1 MENIKQRLSEVAHSW
16 VHIGMITLFLF
27 GVQPSAIETQANAL
41 TAEVVKEE
49 TKNEKQLKKE
59 TLEKFSNTV
68 YKPSEMLTDKEL
80 INLLWAVG
88 FEVCAQL
95 KSDDSTKNIPVI
107 FITALN
113 ESADETKGFSV
124 GGADFIS
131 KPFHPEVVLARI
143 QTHIELQ
150 AAKEKSDTLLK
161 VLLPENVV
169 NDLINNGKHIPEI
182 HNNVSILFFDFVG
195 FTNMTTQMNP
205 QVLIEE
211 LSGIFTDFDEICS
224 KHHATR
230 IKTIGD
236 AYMATTGLGT
246 DDKNHAVNL
255 VNTAIDFINYLNNR
269 NQTAAYKWQCRI
281 GVHSGSVIAGII
293 GKNRFA
299 YDILGDDVNIAAK
312 VESAGVPMKVTITE
326 ATKQLCPLL
335 LQHVF
340 LRCD

>member
-1 MENIKQRLSEVAHSW
+1 LDYVNPLPIVLIVDDAVENLQVLSGLLKDKYRVKIAKNGEKA
-16 VHIGMITLFLF
+16 LEL
-27 GVQPSAIETQANAL
+27 ANATEKPNL
-41 TAEVVKEE
+41 ILLDVVMPGM
-49 TKNEKQLKKE
+49 
-59 TLEKFSNTV
+59 S
-68 YKPSEMLTDKEL
+68 
-80 INLLWAVG
+80 G

-95 KSDDSTKNIPVI
+95 KSDESTKNIPVI

-113 ESADETKGFSV
+113 EATDETKGFSV
-124 GGADFIS
+124 GGADFIA

-150 AAKEKSDTLLK
+150 AAKQKSDTLLK

-169 NDLINNGKHIPEI
+169 NDLINTGKHIPEI
-182 HNNVSILFFDFVG
+182 HNNVSVLFFDFVG

-255 VNTAIDFINYLNNR
+255 VNTGIDFINYLNHR
-269 NQTAAYKWQCRI
+269 NQTAEYKWQCRI
-281 GVHSGSVIAGII
+281 GIHSGSVIAGII

-326 ATKQLCPLL
+326 ATKQLCGDQFIFESIGKVMLKRRGEMELFVVTP
-335 LQHVF
+335 
-340 LRCD
+340 

>member
-1 MENIKQRLSEVAHSW
+1 VDYVNPLPIVLIVDDAVENLQVLSGLLKDKYRVKIAKNGEK
-16 VHIGMITLFLF
+16 
-27 GVQPSAIETQANAL
+27 AIELANATEKPNL
-41 TAEVVKEE
+41 ILLDVVMPGM
-49 TKNEKQLKKE
+49 
-59 TLEKFSNTV
+59 S
-68 YKPSEMLTDKEL
+68 
-80 INLLWAVG
+80 G

-124 GGADFIS
+124 GGADFIA

-150 AAKEKSDTLLK
+150 AAKQKSDTLLK

-281 GVHSGSVIAGII
+281 GIHSGSVIAGII

-326 ATKQLCPLL
+326 ATKQLCANEFVSESIGKVMLKRRGEMELFVVTP
-335 LQHVF
+335 
-340 LRCD
+340 

>member
-1 MENIKQRLSEVAHSW
+1 LEYVSPLPIVLVVDDAVENLQVLSGLLKDKYRIKIAKNGEKALE
-16 VHIGMITLFLF
+16 L
-27 GVQPSAIETQANAL
+27 ANASEKPNL
-41 TAEVVKEE
+41 ILLDVVMPGM
-49 TKNEKQLKKE
+49 
-59 TLEKFSNTV
+59 S
-68 YKPSEMLTDKEL
+68 
-80 INLLWAVG
+80 G

-95 KSDDSTKNIPVI
+95 KSDESTKNIPVI

-113 ESADETKGFSV
+113 EATDETKGFSV
-124 GGADFIS
+124 GGADFIA

-150 AAKEKSDTLLK
+150 AAKQKSDTLLK

-169 NDLINNGKHIPEI
+169 NDLINKGKHIPEI

-326 ATKQLCPLL
+326 ATKQLCANEFVSESIGKVMLKRRGEMELFVVTP
-335 LQHVF
+335 
-340 LRCD
+340 

>member
-1 MENIKQRLSEVAHSW
+1 MEYVNPLPIVLIVDDAVENLQVLSGLLKDKYRVKIAKNGEKA
-16 VHIGMITLFLF
+16 LEL
-27 GVQPSAIETQANAL
+27 ANASEKPNL
-41 TAEVVKEE
+41 ILLDVVMPGM
-49 TKNEKQLKKE
+49 
-59 TLEKFSNTV
+59 S
-68 YKPSEMLTDKEL
+68 
-80 INLLWAVG
+80 G

-95 KSDDSTKNIPVI
+95 KSDESTKNIPVI

-113 ESADETKGFSV
+113 EATDETKGFSV
-124 GGADFIS
+124 GGADFIA

-150 AAKEKSDTLLK
+150 AAKQKSDTLLK

-169 NDLINNGKHIPEI
+169 NDLINTGKHIPEI
-182 HNNVSILFFDFVG
+182 HNNVSVLFFDFVG

-255 VNTAIDFINYLNNR
+255 VNTGIDFINYLNHR
-269 NQTAAYKWQCRI
+269 NQTAEYKWQCRI
-281 GVHSGSVIAGII
+281 GIHSGSVIAGII

-326 ATKQLCPLL
+326 ATKQLCGDQFIFESIGKVMLKRRGEMELFVVTP
-335 LQHVF
+335 
-340 LRCD
+340 

>member
-1 MENIKQRLSEVAHSW
+1 VDYVNPLPIVLIVDDAVENLQVLSGLLKDKYRVKIAKNGEK
-16 VHIGMITLFLF
+16 
-27 GVQPSAIETQANAL
+27 AIELANATEKPNL
-41 TAEVVKEE
+41 ILLDVVMPGM
-49 TKNEKQLKKE
+49 
-59 TLEKFSNTV
+59 S
-68 YKPSEMLTDKEL
+68 
-80 INLLWAVG
+80 G

-236 AYMATTGLGT
+236 AYMATTGLGN
-246 DDKNHAVNL
+246 DDSNHAINL
-255 VNTAIDFINYLNNR
+255 VKTGIDFINYLNHR
-269 NQTAAYKWQCRI
+269 NQTSAYKWQCRI
-281 GVHSGSVIAGII
+281 GIHSGSVIAGII

-326 ATKQLCPLL
+326 ATKQLCANEFISESIGKVMLKRRGEMELFVVTP
-335 LQHVF
+335 
-340 LRCD
+340 

>member
-1 MENIKQRLSEVAHSW
+1 MEYVSPLPIVLVVDDAVENLQVLSGLLKDKYRIKIAKNGEKALE
-16 VHIGMITLFLF
+16 L
-27 GVQPSAIETQANAL
+27 ANASEKPNL
-41 TAEVVKEE
+41 ILLDVVMPGM
-49 TKNEKQLKKE
+49 
-59 TLEKFSNTV
+59 S
-68 YKPSEMLTDKEL
+68 
-80 INLLWAVG
+80 G

-95 KSDDSTKNIPVI
+95 KSDESTKNIPVI

-113 ESADETKGFSV
+113 EATDETKGFSV
-124 GGADFIS
+124 GGADFIA

-150 AAKEKSDTLLK
+150 AAKQKSDTLLK

-169 NDLINNGKHIPEI
+169 NDLINKGKHIPEI

-246 DDKNHAVNL
+246 DDKNHSVNL

-269 NQTAAYKWQCRI
+269 NQTAEFKWQCRI
-281 GVHSGSVIAGII
+281 GIHSGSVIAGII

-326 ATKQLCPLL
+326 ATKQLCANEFVSESIGKVMLKRRGEMELFVVTP
-335 LQHVF
+335 
-340 LRCD
+340 

>member
-1 MENIKQRLSEVAHSW
+1 MDYVTPLPIVLIVDDAVENLQVLSGLLKDKYRVKIAKNGEKA
-16 VHIGMITLFLF
+16 LEL
-27 GVQPSAIETQANAL
+27 ANATEKPNL
-41 TAEVVKEE
+41 ILLDVVMPGM
-49 TKNEKQLKKE
+49 
-59 TLEKFSNTV
+59 S
-68 YKPSEMLTDKEL
+68 
-80 INLLWAVG
+80 G
-88 FEVCAQL
+88 FEVCAKI
-95 KSDDSTKNIPVI
+95 KSDNATKNIPVI

-113 ESADETKGFSV
+113 EATDETKGFEV

-150 AAKEKSDTLLK
+150 DAKQKSDTLLK

-255 VNTAIDFINYLNNR
+255 VNTGIDFINYLNHR
-269 NQTAAYKWQCRI
+269 NQTAEYKWQCRI
-281 GVHSGSVIAGII
+281 GIHSGSVIAGII

-326 ATKQLCPLL
+326 ATKQLCGEQFISESIGKVMLKRRGEMELFVVTP
-335 LQHVF
+335 
-340 LRCD
+340 

>member
-1 MENIKQRLSEVAHSW
+1 MTVDYVNPLPIVLIVDDAVENLQVLSGLLKDKYRVKIAKNGEK
-16 VHIGMITLFLF
+16 
-27 GVQPSAIETQANAL
+27 AIELANATEKPNL
-41 TAEVVKEE
+41 ILLDVVMPGM
-49 TKNEKQLKKE
+49 
-59 TLEKFSNTV
+59 S
-68 YKPSEMLTDKEL
+68 
-80 INLLWAVG
+80 G

-326 ATKQLCPLL
+326 ATKQLCANEFVSESIGKVMLKRRGEMELFVVTP
-335 LQHVF
+335 
-340 LRCD
+340 

>member
-1 MENIKQRLSEVAHSW
+1 MDYVNPLPIVLIVDDAVENLQVLSGLLKDKYRVKIAKNGEK
-16 VHIGMITLFLF
+16 
-27 GVQPSAIETQANAL
+27 AIELANATEKPNL
-41 TAEVVKEE
+41 ILLDVVMPGM
-49 TKNEKQLKKE
+49 
-59 TLEKFSNTV
+59 S
-68 YKPSEMLTDKEL
+68 
-80 INLLWAVG
+80 G

-326 ATKQLCPLL
+326 ATKQLCANEFISESIGKVMLKRRGEMELFVVTP
-335 LQHVF
+335 
-340 LRCD
+340 

>member
-1 MENIKQRLSEVAHSW
+1 MDYVNPLPIVLIVDDAVENLQVLSGLLKDKYRVKIAKNGEK
-16 VHIGMITLFLF
+16 
-27 GVQPSAIETQANAL
+27 AIELANATEKPNL
-41 TAEVVKEE
+41 ILLDVVMPGM
-49 TKNEKQLKKE
+49 
-59 TLEKFSNTV
+59 S
-68 YKPSEMLTDKEL
+68 
-80 INLLWAVG
+80 G

-236 AYMATTGLGT
+236 AYMATTGLGN
-246 DDKNHAVNL
+246 DDSNHAINL
-255 VNTAIDFINYLNNR
+255 VKTGIDFINYLNHR
-269 NQTAAYKWQCRI
+269 NQTSAYKWQCRI
-281 GVHSGSVIAGII
+281 GIHSGSVIAGII

-326 ATKQLCPLL
+326 ATKQLCANEFISESIGKVMLKRRGEMELFVVTP
-335 LQHVF
+335 
-340 LRCD
+340 

>member
-1 MENIKQRLSEVAHSW
+1 MDYVNPLPIVLIVDDAVENLQVLSGLLKDKYRVKIAKNGEK
-16 VHIGMITLFLF
+16 
-27 GVQPSAIETQANAL
+27 AIELANATEKPNL
-41 TAEVVKEE
+41 ILLDVVMPGM
-49 TKNEKQLKKE
+49 
-59 TLEKFSNTV
+59 S
-68 YKPSEMLTDKEL
+68 
-80 INLLWAVG
+80 G

-150 AAKEKSDTLLK
+150 AAKQKSDTLLK

-236 AYMATTGLGT
+236 AYMATTGLGN
-246 DDKNHAVNL
+246 DDSNHAINL
-255 VNTAIDFINYLNNR
+255 VKTGIDFINYLNHR
-269 NQTAAYKWQCRI
+269 NQTSAYKWQCRI
-281 GVHSGSVIAGII
+281 GIHSGSVIAGII

-326 ATKQLCPLL
+326 ATKQLCANEFISESIGKVMLKRRGEMELFVVTP
-335 LQHVF
+335 
-340 LRCD
+340 

>member
-1 MENIKQRLSEVAHSW
+1 M
-16 VHIGMITLFLF
+16 
-27 GVQPSAIETQANAL
+27 
-41 TAEVVKEE
+41 
-49 TKNEKQLKKE
+49 
-59 TLEKFSNTV
+59 
-68 YKPSEMLTDKEL
+68 
-80 INLLWAVG
+80 
-88 FEVCAQL
+88 
-95 KSDDSTKNIPVI
+95 
-107 FITALN
+107 
-113 ESADETKGFSV
+113 
-124 GGADFIS
+124 
-131 KPFHPEVVLARI
+131 VLARI

-150 AAKEKSDTLLK
+150 AAKQKSDTLLK

-326 ATKQLCPLL
+326 ATKQLCANEFVSESIGKVMLKRRGEMELFVVTP
-335 LQHVF
+335 
-340 LRCD
+340 

>member
-1 MENIKQRLSEVAHSW
+1 MEYVSPLPIVLVVDDAVENLQVLSGLLKDKYRIKIAKNGEKALE
-16 VHIGMITLFLF
+16 L
-27 GVQPSAIETQANAL
+27 ANASEKPNL
-41 TAEVVKEE
+41 ILLDVVMPGM
-49 TKNEKQLKKE
+49 
-59 TLEKFSNTV
+59 S
-68 YKPSEMLTDKEL
+68 
-80 INLLWAVG
+80 G

-95 KSDDSTKNIPVI
+95 KSDESTKNIPVI

-113 ESADETKGFSV
+113 EATDETKGFSV
-124 GGADFIS
+124 GGADFIA

-150 AAKEKSDTLLK
+150 AAKQKSDTLLK

-169 NDLINNGKHIPEI
+169 NDLINKGKHIPEI

-326 ATKQLCPLL
+326 ATKQLCANEFVSESIGKVMLKRRGEMELFVVTP
-335 LQHVF
+335 
-340 LRCD
+340 

>member
-1 MENIKQRLSEVAHSW
+1 MDYVNPLPIVLIVDDAVENLQVLSGLLKDKYRVKIAKNGEK
-16 VHIGMITLFLF
+16 
-27 GVQPSAIETQANAL
+27 AIELANATEKPNL
-41 TAEVVKEE
+41 ILLDVVMPGM
-49 TKNEKQLKKE
+49 
-59 TLEKFSNTV
+59 S
-68 YKPSEMLTDKEL
+68 
-80 INLLWAVG
+80 G

-150 AAKEKSDTLLK
+150 AAKQKSDTLLK

-236 AYMATTGLGT
+236 AYMATTGLGNN
-246 DDKNHAVNL
+246 DSNHAINL
-255 VNTAIDFINYLNNR
+255 VKTGIDFINYLNHR
-269 NQTAAYKWQCRI
+269 NQTSAYKWQCRI

-326 ATKQLCPLL
+326 ATKQLCANEFVSESIGKVMLKRRGEMELFVVTP
-335 LQHVF
+335 
-340 LRCD
+340 

>member
-1 MENIKQRLSEVAHSW
+1 VDYVNPLPIVLIVDDAVENLQVLSGLLKDKYRVKIAKNGEKA
-16 VHIGMITLFLF
+16 LEL
-27 GVQPSAIETQANAL
+27 ANASEKPNL
-41 TAEVVKEE
+41 ILLDVVMPGM
-49 TKNEKQLKKE
+49 
-59 TLEKFSNTV
+59 S
-68 YKPSEMLTDKEL
+68 
-80 INLLWAVG
+80 G

-236 AYMATTGLGT
+236 AYMATTGLGA

-255 VNTAIDFINYLNNR
+255 VNTAIDFINYLNHR
-269 NQTAAYKWQCRI
+269 NQTAEFKWQCRI
-281 GVHSGSVIAGII
+281 GIHSGSVIAGII

-326 ATKQLCPLL
+326 ATKQLCANDFVSESIGKVMLKRRGEMELFVVTP
-335 LQHVF
+335 
-340 LRCD
+340 

>member
-1 MENIKQRLSEVAHSW
+1 VDYVNPLPIVLIVDDAVENLQVLSGLLKDKYRVKIAKNGEK
-16 VHIGMITLFLF
+16 
-27 GVQPSAIETQANAL
+27 AIELANATEKPNL
-41 TAEVVKEE
+41 ILLDVVMPGM
-49 TKNEKQLKKE
+49 
-59 TLEKFSNTV
+59 S
-68 YKPSEMLTDKEL
+68 
-80 INLLWAVG
+80 G

-150 AAKEKSDTLLK
+150 AAKQKSDTLLK

-326 ATKQLCPLL
+326 ASKQLCANEFVSESIGKVMLKRRGEMELFVVTP
-335 LQHVF
+335 
-340 LRCD
+340 

>member
-1 MENIKQRLSEVAHSW
+1 VDYVNPLPIVLIVDDAVENLQVLSGLLKDKYRVKIAKNGEK
-16 VHIGMITLFLF
+16 
-27 GVQPSAIETQANAL
+27 AIELANATEKPNL
-41 TAEVVKEE
+41 ILLDVVMPGM
-49 TKNEKQLKKE
+49 
-59 TLEKFSNTV
+59 S
-68 YKPSEMLTDKEL
+68 
-80 INLLWAVG
+80 G

-150 AAKEKSDTLLK
+150 AAKQKSDTLLK

-236 AYMATTGLGT
+236 AYMATTGLGN
-246 DDKNHAVNL
+246 DDSNHAINL
-255 VNTAIDFINYLNNR
+255 VKTGIDFINYLNHR
-269 NQTAAYKWQCRI
+269 NQTSAYKWQCRI
-281 GVHSGSVIAGII
+281 GIHSGSVIAGII

-326 ATKQLCPLL
+326 ATKQLCANEFISESIGKVMLKRRGEMELFVVTP
-335 LQHVF
+335 
-340 LRCD
+340 

>member
-1 MENIKQRLSEVAHSW
+1 MDYVTPLPIVLIVDDAVENLQVLSGLLKDKYRVKIAKNGEKA
-16 VHIGMITLFLF
+16 LEL
-27 GVQPSAIETQANAL
+27 ANA
-41 TAEVVKEE
+41 AEKPNLILLDVVMPGM
-49 TKNEKQLKKE
+49 
-59 TLEKFSNTV
+59 S
-68 YKPSEMLTDKEL
+68 
-80 INLLWAVG
+80 G
-88 FEVCAQL
+88 FEVCAKI
-95 KSDDSTKNIPVI
+95 KSENATKNIPVI

-113 ESADETKGFSV
+113 EATDETKGFEV

-150 AAKEKSDTLLK
+150 DAKQKSDTLLK

-255 VNTAIDFINYLNNR
+255 VNTGIDFINYLNHR
-269 NQTAAYKWQCRI
+269 NQTAEYKWQCRI
-281 GVHSGSVIAGII
+281 GIHSGSVIAGII

-326 ATKQLCPLL
+326 ATKQLCGEQFISESIGKVMLKRRGEMELFVVTP
-335 LQHVF
+335 
-340 LRCD
+340 

>member
-1 MENIKQRLSEVAHSW
+1 LEYVNPLPIVLIVDDAVENLQVLSGLLKDKYRVKIAKNGEKA
-16 VHIGMITLFLF
+16 LEL
-27 GVQPSAIETQANAL
+27 ANATEKPNL
-41 TAEVVKEE
+41 ILLDVVMPGM
-49 TKNEKQLKKE
+49 
-59 TLEKFSNTV
+59 S
-68 YKPSEMLTDKEL
+68 
-80 INLLWAVG
+80 G

-95 KSDDSTKNIPVI
+95 KSDESSKNIPVI

-113 ESADETKGFSV
+113 EATDETKGFSV
-124 GGADFIS
+124 GGADFIA
-131 KPFHPEVVLARI
+131 KPFHPDVVLARI

-150 AAKEKSDTLLK
+150 AAKQKSDTLLK

-169 NDLINNGKHIPEI
+169 NDLINTGKHIPEI
-182 HNNVSILFFDFVG
+182 HNNVSVLFFDFVG

-246 DDKNHAVNL
+246 DDKSHAVNL
-255 VNTAIDFINYLNNR
+255 VNTGIDFINYLNHR
-269 NQTAAYKWQCRI
+269 NQTAEYKWQCRI
-281 GVHSGSVIAGII
+281 GIHSGSVIAGII

-326 ATKQLCPLL
+326 ATKQLCGEQFISESIGKVMLKRRGEMELFVVTP
-335 LQHVF
+335 
-340 LRCD
+340 

>member
-1 MENIKQRLSEVAHSW
+1 MDYVTPLPIVLIVDDAVENLQVLSGLLKDKYRVKIAKNGEKA
-16 VHIGMITLFLF
+16 LEL
-27 GVQPSAIETQANAL
+27 ANA
-41 TAEVVKEE
+41 AEKPNLILLDVVMPGM
-49 TKNEKQLKKE
+49 
-59 TLEKFSNTV
+59 S
-68 YKPSEMLTDKEL
+68 
-80 INLLWAVG
+80 G
-88 FEVCAQL
+88 FEVFAKI
-95 KSDDSTKNIPVI
+95 KSDNATKNIPVI

-113 ESADETKGFSV
+113 EATDETKGFEV

-150 AAKEKSDTLLK
+150 DAKQKSDTLLK

-255 VNTAIDFINYLNNR
+255 VNTGIDFINYLNHR
-269 NQTAAYKWQCRI
+269 NQIAEHKWQCRI
-281 GVHSGSVIAGII
+281 GIHSGSVIAGII

-326 ATKQLCPLL
+326 ATKQLCGEQFISESIGKVMLKRRGEMELFVVTP
-335 LQHVF
+335 
-340 LRCD
+340 

>member
-1 MENIKQRLSEVAHSW
+1 MDYVNPLPIVLIVDDAVENLQVLSGLLKDKYRVKIAKNGEKA
-16 VHIGMITLFLF
+16 LEL
-27 GVQPSAIETQANAL
+27 ANATEKPNL
-41 TAEVVKEE
+41 ILLDVVMPGM
-49 TKNEKQLKKE
+49 
-59 TLEKFSNTV
+59 S
-68 YKPSEMLTDKEL
+68 
-80 INLLWAVG
+80 G

-95 KSDDSTKNIPVI
+95 KSDESTKNIPVI

-113 ESADETKGFSV
+113 EATDETKGFSV
-124 GGADFIS
+124 GGADFIA

-150 AAKEKSDTLLK
+150 AAKQKSDTLLK

-169 NDLINNGKHIPEI
+169 NDLINTGKHIPEI
-182 HNNVSILFFDFVG
+182 HNNVSVLFFDFVG

-255 VNTAIDFINYLNNR
+255 VNTGIDFINYLNHR
-269 NQTAAYKWQCRI
+269 NQTAEYKWQCRI
-281 GVHSGSVIAGII
+281 GIHSGSVIAGII

-326 ATKQLCPLL
+326 ATKQLCGDQFIFESIGKVMLKRRGEMELFVVTP
-335 LQHVF
+335 
-340 LRCD
+340 

>member
-1 MENIKQRLSEVAHSW
+1 MEYVNPLPIVLIVDDAVENLQVLSGLLKDKYRIKIAKNGEKALE
-16 VHIGMITLFLF
+16 L
-27 GVQPSAIETQANAL
+27 ANA
-41 TAEVVKEE
+41 AEKPNLILLDVVMPGM
-49 TKNEKQLKKE
+49 
-59 TLEKFSNTV
+59 S
-68 YKPSEMLTDKEL
+68 
-80 INLLWAVG
+80 G

-95 KSDDSTKNIPVI
+95 KSDESTKNIPVI

-113 ESADETKGFSV
+113 EATDETKGFAV
-124 GGADFIS
+124 GGADFIA

-150 AAKEKSDTLLK
+150 AAKQKSDTLLK

-169 NDLINNGKHIPEI
+169 NDLINKGKHIPEI
-182 HNNVSILFFDFVG
+182 HNNVSVLFFDFVG

-205 QVLIEE
+205 QDLIEE
-211 LSGIFTDFDEICS
+211 LSGIFTDFDELCS

-236 AYMATTGLGT
+236 AYMATTGLGS
-246 DDKNHAVNL
+246 DDKNHAIDL
-255 VNTAIDFINYLNNR
+255 VNTGIDFINYLIQR
-269 NQTAAYKWQCRI
+269 NQASQYKWQCRI
-281 GVHSGSVIAGII
+281 GIHSGSVIAGII

-326 ATKQLCPLL
+326 ATKQLCGEQFVSESIGKVMLKRRGEMELFVVTP
-335 LQHVF
+335 
-340 LRCD
+340 

>member
-1 MENIKQRLSEVAHSW
+1 MDYVNPLPIVLIVDDAVENLQVLSGLLKDKYRVKIAKNGEK
-16 VHIGMITLFLF
+16 
-27 GVQPSAIETQANAL
+27 AIELANATEKPNL
-41 TAEVVKEE
+41 ILLDVVMPGM
-49 TKNEKQLKKE
+49 
-59 TLEKFSNTV
+59 S
-68 YKPSEMLTDKEL
+68 
-80 INLLWAVG
+80 G

-150 AAKEKSDTLLK
+150 AVKEKSDTLLK

-326 ATKQLCPLL
+326 ATKQLCANEFVSESIGKVMLKRRGEMELFVVTP
-335 LQHVF
+335 
-340 LRCD
+340 

>member
-1 MENIKQRLSEVAHSW
+1 MDYVNPLPIVLIVDDAVENLQVLSGLLKDKYRVKIAKNGEK
-16 VHIGMITLFLF
+16 
-27 GVQPSAIETQANAL
+27 AIELANATEKPNL
-41 TAEVVKEE
+41 ILLDVVMPGM
-49 TKNEKQLKKE
+49 
-59 TLEKFSNTV
+59 S
-68 YKPSEMLTDKEL
+68 
-80 INLLWAVG
+80 G

-150 AAKEKSDTLLK
+150 AAKQKSDTLLK

-236 AYMATTGLGT
+236 AYMATTGLGNN
-246 DDKNHAVNL
+246 DSNHAIYL
-255 VNTAIDFINYLNNR
+255 VKTGIDFINYLNHR
-269 NQTAAYKWQCRI
+269 NQTSTYKWQCRI
-281 GVHSGSVIAGII
+281 GIHSGSVIAGII

-326 ATKQLCPLL
+326 ATKQLCANEFVSESIGKVMLKRRGEMELFVVTP
-335 LQHVF
+335 
-340 LRCD
+340 